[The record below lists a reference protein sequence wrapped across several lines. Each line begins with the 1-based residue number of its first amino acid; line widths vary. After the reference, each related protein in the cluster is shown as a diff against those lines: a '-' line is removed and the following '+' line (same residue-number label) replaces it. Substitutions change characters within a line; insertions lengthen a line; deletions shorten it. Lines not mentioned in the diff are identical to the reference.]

1 MNDADEREVLI
12 SGTGAE
18 CWDTLF
24 GGDDEDE

>member
-1 MNDADEREVLI
+1 MNGADEREVLI

-24 GGDDEDE
+24 GSDDEDE